1 MIDCTQV
8 ILDCD
13 AHIRYAGYFKKID
26 ISVIRCNAQ
35 TPQSIVKYK
44 LCFTKCRKGFR
55 YLGTFKK
62 NNGSSTTIEKKSK
75 K

>member
-8 ILDCD
+8 ILDCG
-13 AHIRYAGYFKKID
+13 AHIRYAGYFKKIE
-26 ISVIRCNAQ
+26 ISVIWGIEQ
-35 TPQSIVKYK
+35 TLQSIVIYK

-75 K
+75 